1 LKQNASECKVDLAT
15 IGVSEMGPRL
25 LNTIRSTEFKGLGG
39 YFRLVKGQ
47 LEASAFEI
55 FNVIGNTERIIGY
68 WNPKTKRLSREV
80 DDNSMTSEIDAYSI
94 SKEKL
99 KQPIWPGDTTSQPK
113 KLRIG
118 VPSRFGFSEF
128 TKVEWHSDH
137 NDKPK
142 ISGFSIDLFLAV
154 LDMLPFPL
162 PYEFV
167 PYVNQNRQSAGTYDD
182 LLYQIKL
189 KVIQFLVYYT

>member
-1 LKQNASECKVDLAT
+1 MHTQFQRRNLSNQSGPETQQAS
-15 IGVSEMGPRL
+15 R
-25 LNTIRSTEFKGLGG
+25 
-39 YFRLVKGQ
+39 
-47 LEASAFEI
+47 
-55 FNVIGNTERIIGY
+55 
-68 WNPKTKRLSREV
+68 
-80 DDNSMTSEIDAYSI
+80 
-94 SKEKL
+94 
-99 KQPIWPGDTTSQPK
+99 K

-128 TKVEWHSDH
+128 TKVEWRSDH